1 MDMSSC
7 DDILLPTCI
16 IRTNTK
22 QSGDVHMKHF
32 SILTQAL
39 VTIMIISACGAAPQV
54 TPTVNLTDRQ
64 STAVAAAVTNLA
76 ETQAAIPTT
85 TPTVTTTNTP
95 APTVALPSIP
105 TSGPTLTPLPGGI
118 SFTPTPDQN
127 SGAADPCINTVLP
140 ASLPGL
146 TIKIRIDNPT
156 KATIMVSVNL
166 QQSGP
171 QTPCGYRGYTLT
183 AGQSLVISDLVE
195 GCYTLWAWNPDP
207 KEYFIV
213 TNGTS
218 CLNNS
223 RSWTFDISTDS
234 IKLRE

>member
-1 MDMSSC
+1 
-7 DDILLPTCI
+7 
-16 IRTNTK
+16 
-22 QSGDVHMKHF
+22 MKRF
-32 SILTQAL
+32 SILTQVL
-39 VTIMIISACGAAPQV
+39 VLTLIISACGAAPQV

-64 STAVAAAVTNLA
+64 STAIAAAVTNLA

-85 TPTVTTTNTP
+85 TPPPPTAILTNTP
-95 APTVALPSIP
+95 APTVALPAIP
-105 TSGPTLTPLPGGI
+105 TSGPTLTPLPGEI

-127 SGAADPCINTVLP
+127 SGAGDPCINTVLP

-171 QTPCGYRGYTLT
+171 QSPCGYRGYNLT

-223 RSWTFDISTDS
+223 KSWTFDITTNS